1 VPSTVWLVVTKT
13 NILQNIFFRDQQ
25 KKETLEQSE
34 GESMIHFWVKYT
46 FKDLFLNKLHNL
58 S

>member
-1 VPSTVWLVVTKT
+1 
-13 NILQNIFFRDQQ
+13 
-25 KKETLEQSE
+25 LEQSE